1 MESDILKIKVHTNV
15 LQIKFK
21 LGWTSSKPQIRVWS
35 SCLGFYMQA
44 EMDVLGAELAMLVSE
59 TEEEVVNNPGDGT
72 VVPSRSSEPHC
83 PIIMVYLWSYNYPHQ
98 QLHKLSFTSCHYV
111 MSSQGL
117 RNLTSPSRCHAPHV
131 RCAELLWPHPPLYCR
146 SHHLTAHSL

>member
-1 MESDILKIKVHTNV
+1 
-15 LQIKFK
+15 
-21 LGWTSSKPQIRVWS
+21 
-35 SCLGFYMQA
+35 MQA

-72 VVPSRSSEPHC
+72 VVPSR
-83 PIIMVYLWSYNYPHQ
+83 LA
-98 QLHKLSFTSCHYV
+98 FTSCNYV